1 MKTASISFRI
11 LYGIFSTILV
21 SLAFTGCSKKPFLA
35 NAKSGDEAYQ
45 ECKKLSES
53 GDQEKSI
60 QCFELLKTRFSGSQA
75 SYEADLEIGDSY
87 FRKKEYL
94 LAAETYIGF
103 TKLHPTHEKV
113 PYAFFRTG
121 LSYLRES
128 PKAIDRNQTY
138 LDSAIQYL
146 ETAVNMGGETRD
158 IAKEKLIEAKTRI
171 AKRHFYIGRFYYRTG
186 EYISAIPRFEEI
198 VTSYTGLGL
207 DEKSLYYL
215 GSSFLH
221 LKEKDR
227 ALEILSVFEKH
238 FPASKYRKKL
248 SQQIGIKT

>member
-1 MKTASISFRI
+1 MKNNFKIYSLI
-11 LYGIFSTILV
+11 GIFLLIIPS
-21 SLAFTGCSKKPFLA
+21 FGCSKKPFLSK
-35 NAKSGDEAYQ
+35 AKSGDEAYQ
-45 ECKKLSES
+45 ECKKYSDD
-53 GDQEKSI
+53 GDHEKAI

-75 SYEADLEIGDSY
+75 AYDADLDIGDSY
-87 FRKKEYL
+87 FRKKDYL
-94 LAAETYIGF
+94 LAAETYLGF

-113 PYAFFRTG
+113 AYAYFRTG

-146 ETAVNMGGETRD
+146 ETAVNMGGDTRD
-158 IAKEKLIEAKTRI
+158 VAKEKLIEAKTRI

-198 VTSYTGLGL
+198 VTNYTGLGL
-207 DEKSLYYL
+207 DEKALYYL
-215 GSSFLH
+215 GSSFIH
-221 LKEKDR
+221 LKEKEK
-227 ALEILSVFEKH
+227 ALEIVSVFEKH

-248 SQQIGIKT
+248 SKQLGIKA